1 ILMGG
6 FMFSIT
12 RSPFSLMFVFM
23 MPMMA
28 TAGYLNR
35 KFQQKKQLERQIK
48 NFEEGLASL
57 KRRVTA
63 AQDLER
69 AVRLVEAP
77 SAADTGDAAFRLG
90 RLLWTHRPE
99 HNGFATVRLGLGVA
113 ESRVGI
119 EMPGDN
125 DAIPKY
131 YDLLDD
137 MHEEYRR
144 AAGAPIVA
152 DLRSA
157 GNIGVAC
164 GGEEADGVARAIV
177 TQMFSLHSPAEMA
190 LAA

>member
-1 ILMGG
+1 MKPYPLFFPILILYAPILMGG
-6 FMFSIT
+6 YMFTIT

-77 SAADTGDAAFRLG
+77 SAADTVDAAFRLG
-90 RLLWTHRPE
+90 RLLWTHRSE
-99 HNGFATVRLGLGVA
+99 ER
-113 ESRVGI
+113 RVGK
-119 EMPGDN
+119 E
-125 DAIPKY
+125 
-131 YDLLDD
+131 
-137 MHEEYRR
+137 RW
-144 AAGAPIVA
+144 
-152 DLRSA
+152 
-157 GNIGVAC
+157 
-164 GGEEADGVARAIV
+164 
-177 TQMFSLHSPAEMA
+177 PA
-190 LAA
+190 

>member
-1 ILMGG
+1 
-6 FMFSIT
+6 MFSIT

-63 AQDLER
+63 AQDRER
-69 AVRLVEAP
+69 AVPLVEAP
-77 SAADTGDAAFRLG
+77 SAADTVDAAFRLR
-90 RLLWTHRPE
+90 RLLCTHRPE
-99 HNGFATVRLGLGVA
+99 HNAFAPVPLGLGGA

-119 EMPGDN
+119 EMPGKI

-131 YDLLDD
+131 SD
-137 MHEEYRR
+137 MLEDWHEE
-144 AAGAPIVA
+144 
-152 DLRSA
+152 
-157 GNIGVAC
+157 
-164 GGEEADGVARAIV
+164 
-177 TQMFSLHSPAEMA
+177 
-190 LAA
+190 

>member
-1 ILMGG
+1 MVPRFPYRPLKAPTPPKEPNPQFFPIFMMFAPLLMGG
-6 FMFSIT
+6 FMFSLT

-35 KFQQKKQLERQIK
+35 KFQQKKVLERQIQ

-69 AVRLVEAP
+69 AVRLVETP
-77 SAADTGDAAFRLG
+77 SAADTVDAAFRLG

-99 HNGFATVRLGLGVA
+99 HNAFATVRLGLGIA

-119 EMPGDN
+119 EMPGEN

-131 YDLLDD
+131 YDMLDD
-137 MHEEYRR
+137 MHEEYK
-144 AAGAPIVA
+144 IC
-152 DLRSA
+152 LLY
-157 GNIGVAC
+157 
-164 GGEEADGVARAIV
+164 
-177 TQMFSLHSPAEMA
+177 TSPSPRD
-190 LAA
+190 